1 LKTEIVRK
9 VKLSLF
15 PPAINGNANGTIE
28 ADSLPHHGK
37 YEYLKSFQVP
47 KEHKEPATANEFTS
61 ILLSSIIL
69 LHKRKTI
76 IIIPATIDAFSD
88 SICPCFDLKS
98 TIIGIV
104 PTISITAKA
113 PFQL

>member
-1 LKTEIVRK
+1 
-9 VKLSLF
+9 
-15 PPAINGNANGTIE
+15 
-28 ADSLPHHGK
+28 
-37 YEYLKSFQVP
+37 VP

-61 ILLSSIIL
+61 IPIKFNNSSPQKENN
-69 LHKRKTI
+69 HNNTSYDR
-76 IIIPATIDAFSD
+76 PFSD

-113 PFQL
+113 IQL